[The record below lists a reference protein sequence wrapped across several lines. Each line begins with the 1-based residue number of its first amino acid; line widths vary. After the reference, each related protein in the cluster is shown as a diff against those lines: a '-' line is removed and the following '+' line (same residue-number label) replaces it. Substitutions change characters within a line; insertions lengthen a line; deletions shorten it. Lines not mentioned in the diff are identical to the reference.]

1 MYYLSR
7 HHAARIRKSTRG
19 YEGLADGDHDEIM
32 SCLQTN
38 EKGSQWYGYESNKWE
53 LFALGRNKIACPTR
67 RGGTE
72 GIETIETQ
80 LLTCVS

>member
-7 HHAARIRKSTRG
+7 HHAAGMHTRG
-19 YEGLADGDHDEIM
+19 YEGLEDGDRDEIM
-32 SCLQTN
+32 LCLQTN
-38 EKGSQWYGYESNKWE
+38 NKGSQWHGYESNKWE

-72 GIETIETQ
+72 GIETIGETQ
-80 LLTCVS
+80 